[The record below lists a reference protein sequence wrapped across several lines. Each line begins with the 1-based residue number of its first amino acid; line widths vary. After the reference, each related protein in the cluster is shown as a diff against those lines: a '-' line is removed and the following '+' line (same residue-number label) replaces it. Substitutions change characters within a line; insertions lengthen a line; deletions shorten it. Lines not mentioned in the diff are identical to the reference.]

1 MEMKGCHTVDLN
13 DSGVNYVTFK
23 AENWDGPCHETYYFS
38 GRSGWRIRCWVQK
51 TGIDLQAILEP
62 LNMEGFASTV
72 LDFIPKEEHREEL
85 IGFLFTLLCQ
95 LKMEFLQKN

>member
-1 MEMKGCHTVDLN
+1 
-13 DSGVNYVTFK
+13 
-23 AENWDGPCHETYYFS
+23 
-38 GRSGWRIRCWVQK
+38 
-51 TGIDLQAILEP
+51 
-62 LNMEGFASTV
+62 MEGFASTV